1 MMKRLSAALVMVCLI
16 AGGAQAATKLGEHDN
31 WIAWEDTDA
40 TGKICYISSAP
51 QKFEPS
57 DVLRDPIHFLVT
69 HRQGTGKRNEVATN
83 LGYPTN
89 DDEDASATIDGRS
102 YPLVTDTDTEAG
114 WLAAEADEPGFVE
127 AMKAG
132 SELVVK
138 AVSARGTHTIDTYSL
153 VGATAAMQ
161 QIDEACPPE

>member
-1 MMKRLSAALVMVCLI
+1 MKRLTAALLMVCLV
-16 AGGAQAATKLGEHDN
+16 AGGAQAATRLGEHGN

-51 QKFEPS
+51 QKFEPT

-89 DDEDASATIDGRS
+89 DDEDATATIDGRA
-102 YPLVTDTDTEAG
+102 YPLVTDSETEAG

-127 AMKAG
+127 TMKAG

-138 AVSARGTHTIDTYSL
+138 AVSARGTHTTDTYSL
-153 VGATAAMQ
+153 VGVTAAMA
-161 QIDEACPPE
+161 QIDEACPSQ